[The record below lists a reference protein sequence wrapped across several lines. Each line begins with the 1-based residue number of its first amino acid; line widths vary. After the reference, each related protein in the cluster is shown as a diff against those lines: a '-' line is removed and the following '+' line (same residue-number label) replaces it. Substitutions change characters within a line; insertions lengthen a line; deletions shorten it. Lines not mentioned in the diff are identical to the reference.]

1 MKLKDLLKD
10 IDFSCNKD
18 FDTIENIEV
27 EDVYYNSSKARE
39 NGIFVALVGETTDG
53 HKYIDDAYEN
63 GSRIFLISQE
73 VDLPSDSIK
82 ILVKNTRSAL
92 SHISANLFKNPSK
105 ELKVIGITGT
115 KGKTTT
121 SNYIKAIFEASGHKT
136 GIIGTNG
143 VFYGDVKEDTK
154 NTTPESY
161 EIQKILRKMIDSN
174 VECVVMEV
182 SSGGLKMNRVDDI
195 EIDLGIFTNI
205 SKDHIGPKEHPDF
218 QDYLDSKAKLFKIAK
233 HGIVNLD
240 DKQSSYIIE
249 NATCDITT
257 FSIEKDS
264 DFQAEDI
271 RLSENIKTLGSS
283 FRCVTRDG
291 DVDYQIS
298 SPGIFSIYNALL
310 SIAASRH
317 FGIDHKTIQDVLKD
331 INVSGRVEVL
341 PILDYASVV
350 LDFAHNGVS
359 LQNIVETLKHYNP
372 KRLICLVGSV
382 GNRSLLRRKELGDI
396 AAKECDICILTSD
409 NPDFEDPMKI
419 IDEMAESFIDSDCV
433 LIKEADRKEAIIR
446 GINILEKDDILLLAG
461 KGHENYQ
468 IIEGKEVYFSDK
480 ETAIKA
486 ANELLGKR

>member
-39 NGIFVALVGETTDG
+39 NGLFVALVGETTDG